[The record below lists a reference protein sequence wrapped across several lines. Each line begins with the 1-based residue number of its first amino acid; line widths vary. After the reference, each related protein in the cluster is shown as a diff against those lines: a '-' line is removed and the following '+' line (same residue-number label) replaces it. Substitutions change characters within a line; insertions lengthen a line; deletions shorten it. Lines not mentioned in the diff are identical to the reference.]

1 MICLQQVNRSNVLM
15 HSAKGTTWDDHKY
28 IKKVNGVYYYPS
40 DYKGGRHAG
49 DTKSGSISKEEK
61 YEKDDK
67 EMEGVEEAWESTVY
81 SDIDRIMK
89 ENPNL
94 TDPVALAQMAF
105 DNNLKGKMPDE
116 EIARMMEKVKEHYS
130 KKKNTEENG
139 DKNSKSNKNDKGIET
154 IKKAANPIKKMA
166 EAAASVKKKKELK
179 HSIDYCHGIIL
190 ERRNT

>member
-49 DTKSGSISKEEK
+49 DTKSGSISKEEQ

>member
-1 MICLQQVNRSNVLM
+1 M

-49 DTKSGSISKEEK
+49 DTKSGSISKEEQ